1 MRFSFS
7 KIMVDQFF
15 ALKQF
20 PEACRTRRRCLS
32 AGLLL
37 IAMVTEGRL
46 SAQAPRASAYPVDPV
61 AAAGMT
67 NGLPNGVTSQ
77 QAEMMQVRTSAQ
89 GAQGEA
95 VAASMA
101 RSVDQT
107 IEERNHELALQA
119 AREKKSLKTD
129 IANRLKFE
137 KASESYNK
145 VSSNEMSTWK
155 TQSGGVK
162 VERNVPDAFLM
173 ALITEEE
180 QLAARGAEEKDKKR
194 FSLFNKK
201 GEESSGAEAGGGLL
215 SAVWPPRLPGFG
227 RGGAEEASPYAG
239 TPASDTSEPVFD
251 QSAVRSQS
259 QNAPQTVAQ
268 VQTQSPQQAQAPLQS
283 TTAPAAETV
292 ARSTI
297 VPRVS
302 GAELVDG
309 RPPGNQSAGLSAS
322 GGQSPA
328 SADQTPDPVKK
339 KSGLLSMFQA
349 GESDDTSSFPVA
361 KTNNG
366 SGGLFG
372 FGKKKAEPA
381 GPMID
386 ASLFPTGAVSQAP
399 TGGELQSAAP
409 RPSEAPSVAQTS
421 VPAAAPAETFATTS
435 SVELP
440 GTTQEKEKRRLL
452 ALPPMPSLTKGER
465 AADAVPTLTTVNSAG
480 TSYYAVSST
489 AQFMVYGENQMQ
501 SEIKAL
507 PAGTVVLMTK
517 PGEQWASVRL
527 PDGTEGVVQNK
538 NLRPAASGESGGN
551 FAVSAQ

>member
-1 MRFSFS
+1 MA
-7 KIMVDQFF
+7 DQFCF
-15 ALKQF
+15 LKKL
-20 PEACRTRRRCLS
+20 PEAFRTHGQCLS
-32 AGLLL
+32 AGISL
-37 IAMVTEGRL
+37 IAFGTVV
-46 SAQAPRASAYPVDPV
+46 SSHAQAPRASAYPVDPV

-67 NGLPNGVTSQ
+67 AGMPNGVTSQ

-107 IEERNHELALQA
+107 IEERNRELALQS

-180 QLAARGAEEKDKKR
+180 QLAARGAEEKEKKR

-201 GEESSGAEAGGGLL
+201 GDEASGSDSGGGLL

-227 RGGAEEASPYAG
+227 RGGEEASPYASV
-239 TPASDTSEPVFD
+239 PASDTSEPTFR
-251 QSAVRSQS
+251 QTGAQAYA
-259 QNAPQTVAQ
+259 QTQPAPQAAPPAQ
-268 VQTQSPQQAQAPLQS
+268 APQQAPSQSPSQVSAAPVQ
-283 TTAPAAETV
+283 ENV
-292 ARSTI
+292 ARSAI

-302 GAELVDG
+302 AAELIDG
-309 RPPGNQSAGLSAS
+309 RPAGSQSADPGAASA
-322 GGQSPA
+322 GQMVA
-328 SADQTPDPVKK
+328 SADQTPDPAKK
-339 KSGLLSMFQA
+339 KSGFLSKFQS
-349 GESDDTSSFPVA
+349 GDSNDSSAFPVA
-361 KTNNG
+361 KTNSG
-366 SGGLFG
+366 GGGLFG
-372 FGKKKAEPA
+372 FGKKKSEPA

-399 TGGELQSAAP
+399 TGGELQSAMPSSQAP
-409 RPSEAPSVAQTS
+409 AAAQAS
-421 VPAAAPAETFATTS
+421 APAAAPAETFASTS

-440 GTTQEKEKRRLL
+440 GATQEKEKRRGLS
-452 ALPPMPSLTKGER
+452 LPPMPSLTKGER
-465 AADAVPTLTTVNSAG
+465 GADAVPTLTTVNSAG
-480 TSYYAVSST
+480 TSYYTVST
-489 AQFMVYGENQMQ
+489 AAQFMVYGANQMQ
-501 SEIKAL
+501 SEIKAI

-527 PDGTEGVVQNK
+527 SDGTEGVLQNK
-538 NLRPAASGESGGN
+538 NLRPASAGESGGG
-551 FAVSAQ
+551 FAVSEVVPVVE

>member
-1 MRFSFS
+1 LIRFSFS

-15 ALKQF
+15 FLKKL
-20 PEACRTRRRCLS
+20 PEAFRTRGRCLS
-32 AGLLL
+32 AVLFL
-37 IAMVTEGRL
+37 IVLG
-46 SAQAPRASAYPVDPV
+46 SVDSSHAQAPRASAYPVDPV

-67 NGLPNGVTSQ
+67 AGMPNGVTSQ

-107 IEERNHELALQA
+107 IEERNRELALQS
-119 AREKKSLKTD
+119 AREKKSIKTD

-180 QLAARGAEEKDKKR
+180 QLAARGAEEKEKKR

-201 GEESSGAEAGGGLL
+201 GDESSDSDSGGGLL

-227 RGGAEEASPYAG
+227 RGEEEASPYASV
-239 TPASDTSEPVFD
+239 PPSDTSEPTFR
-251 QSAVRSQS
+251 QTGAQA
-259 QNAPQTVAQ
+259 QAQAAPPAPA
-268 VQTQSPQQAQAPLQS
+268 PQQAPAQTAAAPPQ
-283 TTAPAAETV
+283 ENV
-292 ARSTI
+292 ARSAI

-302 GAELVDG
+302 AAELVDG
-309 RPPGNQSAGLSAS
+309 RPPGSQSADPGAASA
-322 GGQSPA
+322 GQTVA

-339 KSGLLSMFQA
+339 KSGFLSKFQSGDNNDSA
-349 GESDDTSSFPVA
+349 AFPVA
-361 KTNNG
+361 KTNSG
-366 SGGLFG
+366 GGGLFG
-372 FGKKKAEPA
+372 FGKKKPEPG

-399 TGGELQSAAP
+399 TGGELQSAP
-409 RPSEAPSVAQTS
+409 RSSEAPASAPVSA
-421 VPAAAPAETFATTS
+421 PAAAPAETFASTS

-440 GTTQEKEKRRLL
+440 GTSQEKEKRRGL

-465 AADAVPTLTTVNSAG
+465 SADAVPTLTTVNSAG
-480 TSYYAVSST
+480 TSYYTVSTS

-501 SEIKAL
+501 SEIKAI

-527 PDGTEGVVQNK
+527 PDGTEGVLQNK
-538 NLRPAASGESGGN
+538 NLRPASAGESGGG
-551 FAVSAQ
+551 FAVSEVVPVVE

>member
-1 MRFSFS
+1 MA
-7 KIMVDQFF
+7 DQSF
-15 ALKQF
+15 ALKQL
-20 PEACRTRRRCLS
+20 PDACRTRRRFLS
-32 AGLLL
+32 AGLCLFSVV
-37 IAMVTEGRL
+37 IGGPVN
-46 SAQAPRASAYPVDPV
+46 AQAPRASAYPVDPV

-67 NGLPNGVTSQ
+67 NGLPNGMTSQ

-194 FSLFNKK
+194 FSLFGKK
-201 GEESSGAEAGGGLL
+201 DEESSGSEAGGGLL

-227 RGGAEEASPYAG
+227 RGGAEEATPYAG

-251 QSAVRSQS
+251 QSAVRAQSQS
-259 QNAPQTVAQ
+259 APQTVAQ
-268 VQTQSPQQAQAPLQS
+268 VQTQSPPQPQA
-283 TTAPAAETV
+283 APATETV
-292 ARSTI
+292 ARSTM

-302 GAELVDG
+302 AAELVDG
-309 RPPGNQSAGLSAS
+309 RPPGNQSADPAAAS
-322 GGQSPA
+322 GGQTYA
-328 SADQTPDPVKK
+328 SADQTPDPAKK
-339 KSGLLSMFQA
+339 KSGFLSMFQA
-349 GESDDTSSFPVA
+349 GESDDNSSFPVA

-366 SGGLFG
+366 GGGLFG
-372 FGKKKAEPA
+372 LGKKKAEPA

-386 ASLFPTGAVSQAP
+386 AGLFPSGAVSQAP

-409 RPSEAPSVAQTS
+409 LSSGTPSVAPAS
-421 VPAAAPAETFATTS
+421 VPAAAPPETFATTS

-538 NLRPAASGESGGN
+538 NLRPAAAGESGGS